1 MQHRTLQNA
10 FFIAVVLLTTLAFLG
25 VVQDFL
31 QPVFWAAVLATIF
44 QPLHQWWL
52 VRTGGRKAVAS
63 VLTLLAILVIVIF
76 PLLLVGL
83 AVAQEASTLYERIAS
98 GEIDLRAAV
107 QWVEDMLPVAS
118 DFLDRFGIDLDNL
131 QDRLSSA
138 AVGLSGS
145 AATQVWA
152 VGQNAFRITV
162 LFFLMLYLLFFFLR
176 DGEHIREA
184 LIGVLPLGDD
194 RERELLQRFAQVAQ
208 ATIKG
213 TLVVGIVQGLLGGT
227 IFWLLGIGG
236 AVLWG
241 VVMTV
246 LSFLPAVGAAV
257 VWAPAAIV
265 LIVSG
270 STLKGVALL
279 VFGTLIIGL
288 ADNVLRPIL
297 VGRDTKMP
305 DYLVLLATL
314 GGLTLFGVSG
324 FVIGPIIAALF
335 LTVWDMFGA
344 EFGTDPAPSTAS
356 TASSTSPTQPAAAT
370 SEPGAA
376 DAPSSPDSSPPSSPQ
391 ASGSEG
397 DNADP
402 VLDSD

>member
-1 MQHRTLQNA
+1 MQKRVLQNG
-10 FFIAVVLLTTLAFLG
+10 FFIAVVLLTTVAFLG
-25 VVQDFL
+25 VVQNFL

-44 QPLHQWWL
+44 YPMHRWWL
-52 VRTGGRKAVAS
+52 EKTGGREALAS
-63 VLTLLAILVIVIF
+63 VCTLLVIVVIVIF
-76 PLLLVGL
+76 PLFLVGL

-107 QWVEDMLPVAS
+107 QWVEDMLPVAG
-118 DFLDRFGIDLDNL
+118 DFLGRFGMDLENL
-131 QDRLSSA
+131 QQRLSSA
-138 AVGLSGS
+138 AVGISRS

-152 VGQNAFRITV
+152 VGQNAFRVTV

-176 DGEHIREA
+176 DGERIIAA

-194 RERELLQRFAQVAQ
+194 RERQLLRKFAQVAQ

-213 TLVVGIVQGLLGGT
+213 TLVVGIVQGTLGGT

-270 STLKGVALL
+270 STLKGIALL

-297 VGRDTKMP
+297 VGRETKMP

-335 LTVWDMFGA
+335 LTVWDMFGR
-344 EFGTDPAPSTAS
+344 EFGSDT
-356 TASSTSPTQPAAAT
+356 SSTRS
-370 SEPGAA
+370 SELEPHDPPGTENPE
-376 DAPSSPDSSPPSSPQ
+376 APDDSSPTPPESSS
-391 ASGSEG
+391 AGSE
-397 DNADP
+397 DEDA
-402 VLDSD
+402 VLNPE

>member
-1 MQHRTLQNA
+1 MQKRVLQNG
-10 FFIAVVLLTTLAFLG
+10 FFIAVVLLTTVAFLG
-25 VVQDFL
+25 VVQNFL

-44 QPLHQWWL
+44 YPMHRWWL
-52 VRTGGRKAVAS
+52 EKTGGREALAS
-63 VLTLLAILVIVIF
+63 VCTLLVIVVIVIF
-76 PLLLVGL
+76 PLFLVGL

-107 QWVEDMLPVAS
+107 QWVEDMLPVAG
-118 DFLDRFGIDLDNL
+118 DFLGRFGMDLDNL
-131 QDRLSSA
+131 QQRLSSA
-138 AVGLSGS
+138 AVGLSRS
-145 AATQVWA
+145 AASQIWA
-152 VGQNAFRITV
+152 VGQNAFRIGV

-176 DGEHIREA
+176 DGERIIAA

-194 RERELLQRFAQVAQ
+194 RERRLLRKFAQVAQ

-213 TLVVGIVQGLLGGT
+213 TLVVGIVQGTLGGT

-257 VWAPAAIV
+257 VWAPAAVV

-270 STLKGVALL
+270 STLKGIALL

-297 VGRDTKMP
+297 VGRETKMP

-335 LTVWDMFGA
+335 LTVWDMFGR
-344 EFGTDPAPSTAS
+344 EFGRDV
-356 TASSTSPTQPAAAT
+356 AA
-370 SEPGAA
+370 
-376 DAPSSPDSSPPSSPQ
+376 SPPSDADSDDPTDSSAPDSTGTTPSSDSPDDPPE
-391 ASGSEG
+391 SE
-397 DNADP
+397 DP
-402 VLDSD
+402 VLDRG

>member
-1 MQHRTLQNA
+1 MQKRVLQNG
-10 FFIAVVLLTTLAFLG
+10 FFIAVVLLTTVAFLG
-25 VVQDFL
+25 VVQNFL

-44 QPLHQWWL
+44 YPMHRWWL
-52 VRTGGRKAVAS
+52 EKTGGREALAS
-63 VLTLLAILVIVIF
+63 VCTLLVIVVIVIF
-76 PLLLVGL
+76 PLFLVGL

-107 QWVEDMLPVAS
+107 QWVEDMLPVAG
-118 DFLDRFGIDLDNL
+118 DFLGRFGMDLENL
-131 QDRLSSA
+131 QQRLSSA
-138 AVGLSGS
+138 AVGLSRS
-145 AATQVWA
+145 AASQIWA
-152 VGQNAFRITV
+152 VGQNAFRVAV

-176 DGEHIREA
+176 DGERIIAA

-194 RERELLQRFAQVAQ
+194 RERQLLRKFAQVAQ

-213 TLVVGIVQGLLGGT
+213 TLVVGIVQGTLGGT

-270 STLKGVALL
+270 STLKGIALL

-297 VGRDTKMP
+297 VGRETKMP

-335 LTVWDMFGA
+335 LTVWDMFGR
-344 EFGTDPAPSTAS
+344 EFGSDT
-356 TASSTSPTQPAAAT
+356 SSTRS
-370 SEPGAA
+370 SELEPHDPPGTENPE
-376 DAPSSPDSSPPSSPQ
+376 APDDSSPTPPESSS
-391 ASGSEG
+391 AGSE
-397 DNADP
+397 DEDA
-402 VLDSD
+402 VLNPE

>member
-1 MQHRTLQNA
+1 MQHRSLQNG

-25 VVQDFL
+25 VVQNFL

-44 QPLHQWWL
+44 HPMHEWWL
-52 VRTGGRKAVAS
+52 EKTGGREALAS
-63 VLTLLAILVIVIF
+63 VCTLFAILVIVIL
-76 PLLLVGL
+76 PLFLIGL

-118 DFLDRFGIDLDNL
+118 DFLSQFGIDLRTL

-138 AVGLSGS
+138 AVGISRS
-145 AATQVWA
+145 AATQVWT
-152 VGQNAFRITV
+152 VGQNAFRVTV

-176 DGEHIREA
+176 DGERIIAA

-194 RERELLQRFAQVAQ
+194 RERRLLRKFAQVAQ

-213 TLVVGIVQGLLGGT
+213 TLVVGIVQGTLGGT

-270 STLKGVALL
+270 STLKGIALL

-335 LTVWDMFGA
+335 LTVWDMFGR
-344 EFGTDPAPSTAS
+344 EFGSDT
-356 TASSTSPTQPAAAT
+356 SSTRA
-370 SEPGAA
+370 SEPEPHDPPGPGNPEAT
-376 DAPSSPDSSPPSSPQ
+376 DDSSPTPPESPST
-391 ASGSEG
+391 GSE
-397 DNADP
+397 DEDA
-402 VLDSD
+402 VLNSE

>member
-1 MQHRTLQNA
+1 MQHRVLQNG
-10 FFIAVVLLTTLAFLG
+10 FFIAVVLLTTVAFLG
-25 VVQDFL
+25 VVQNFL

-44 QPLHQWWL
+44 YPMHRWWL
-52 VRTGGRKAVAS
+52 EKTGGREALSS
-63 VLTLLAILVIVIF
+63 VCTLLVIVVIVIF
-76 PLLLVGL
+76 PLFLVSL

-107 QWVEDMLPVAS
+107 QWVEDMLPVAG
-118 DFLDRFGIDLDNL
+118 DFLGRFGMDLDNL
-131 QDRLSSA
+131 QQRLSSA
-138 AVGLSGS
+138 AVGLSRS
-145 AATQVWA
+145 AASQIWA
-152 VGQNAFRITV
+152 VGQNAFRIGV

-176 DGEHIREA
+176 DGERILTA
-184 LIGVLPLGDD
+184 LVGVLPLGDD
-194 RERELLQRFAQVAQ
+194 REQRLLRKFAQVAQ

-213 TLVVGIVQGLLGGT
+213 TLVVGIVQGTLGGT

-257 VWAPAAIV
+257 VWAPAAVV

-270 STLKGVALL
+270 STLKGIALL

-297 VGRDTKMP
+297 VGRETKMP

-335 LTVWDMFGA
+335 LTVWDMFGR
-344 EFGTDPAPSTAS
+344 EFGRDVA
-356 TASSTSPTQPAAAT
+356 ASSPTDADSGDPTTSSA
-370 SEPGAA
+370 
-376 DAPSSPDSSPPSSPQ
+376 PDSTGTPPSSGSSP
-391 ASGSEG
+391 ASSSGSPDDPPESE
-397 DNADP
+397 DP
-402 VLDSD
+402 VLDRG

>member
-1 MQHRTLQNA
+1 MQKRVLQNG
-10 FFIAVVLLTTLAFLG
+10 FFIAVVLLTTVAFLG
-25 VVQDFL
+25 VVQNFL

-44 QPLHQWWL
+44 YPMHRWWL
-52 VRTGGRKAVAS
+52 EKTGGREALAS
-63 VLTLLAILVIVIF
+63 VCTLLVIVVIVIF
-76 PLLLVGL
+76 PLFLVGL

-107 QWVEDMLPVAS
+107 QWVEDMLPVAG
-118 DFLDRFGIDLDNL
+118 DFLGRFGMDLENL
-131 QDRLSSA
+131 QQRLSSA
-138 AVGLSGS
+138 AVGISRS

-152 VGQNAFRITV
+152 VGQNAFRVTV

-176 DGEHIREA
+176 DGERILTA

-194 RERELLQRFAQVAQ
+194 RERQLLRKFAQVAQ

-213 TLVVGIVQGLLGGT
+213 TLVVGIVQGTLGGT

-270 STLKGVALL
+270 STLKGIALL

-297 VGRDTKMP
+297 VGRETKMP

-335 LTVWDMFGA
+335 LTVWDMFGR
-344 EFGTDPAPSTAS
+344 EFGSDT
-356 TASSTSPTQPAAAT
+356 SSTRSSELEPHDSPGTEKP
-370 SEPGAA
+370 E
-376 DAPSSPDSSPPSSPQ
+376 APDDSSPTPPESSS
-391 ASGSEG
+391 AGSE
-397 DNADP
+397 DEDA
-402 VLDSD
+402 VLNPE